1 MVNTVCSPDVTRW
14 SSSTFL
20 SRRGS
25 LIPGKVT
32 ATPSQLPV
40 GRVKVTVL
48 SLELIGSRLGLSSDT
63 DGAFKIS
70 KESRETFFRPCGEFG
85 STFKVRT

>member
-70 KESRETFFRPCGEFG
+70 KESREIFFRPSGEFG

>member
-1 MVNTVCSPDVTRW
+1 M
-14 SSSTFL
+14 
-20 SRRGS
+20 
-25 LIPGKVT
+25 PGNFT
-32 ATPSQLPV
+32 AIASQLPA

-48 SLELIGSRLGLSSDT
+48 SLDLIGSRLGLSRDT

-70 KESRETFFRPCGEFG
+70 KESREIFFRPSGEFG

>member
-1 MVNTVCSPDVTRW
+1 M
-14 SSSTFL
+14 
-20 SRRGS
+20 
-25 LIPGKVT
+25 PGKVT
-32 ATPSQLPV
+32 VTASQLPV

-48 SLELIGSRLGLSSDT
+48 SLGLIGSRLGLSSDT

-70 KESRETFFRPCGEFG
+70 KESREIFFRPCGEFG